1 MAMSE
6 QLQNRIAN
14 LTGGTTPGAISNR
27 EMEIYNQAT
36 GGMNPMDMIGQPKG
50 AISNQDR
57 EIADMMMRPGEQMPP
72 QDMMMSPGAT
82 SNQEM
87 QLMQEMQ
94 GMSEEDKARL
104 QHLLQKGEQATQAP
118 LSDLANQLKQ
128 ASEGEDTELAHL
140 RPGEIVIPPEFLE
153 DSEFESMLERKFNEF
168 DINPEEAVAG
178 MGIAS
183 LNATTGLEQFGFFK
197 KLGKGLKK
205 VVKKVAPLAVFIPGI
220 GTALGGALGGL
231 GGLATSGLTKIGLG
245 GLAGTLGSAGSA
257 IMGGIGGLGI
267 PGLSSI
273 AGGTAGGF
281 GGIMGGLTNPLAG
294 GMFGQTG
301 STFAG
306 GPASGKGLANKFGMG
321 SGTPAQVQAAQQAQ
335 QAQAALNGMTPAQ
348 LAATPP
354 AQLQQLRQMASGG
367 GGSAFSSMLGGLT
380 GGGGGGGGGIGGLL
394 GMAGAGAL
402 AGTLGK
408 LAYDETKKDTGVAL
422 TPLTTMDAS
431 GRYNIE
437 AEIARRMGQ
446 DAPNPVEFGLL
457 PAGTFPTLSG
467 GQPQQPQGMNQGGG
481 VYPNEGLESLA
492 KVAPEV
498 VARMGYNMGGYVM
511 PMAYATGG
519 GVAVEDFDRK
529 NGFIEGP
536 GTETSD
542 DVPAM
547 LSDGEFVMTG
557 AAVRGA
563 GTYNMENNNGIVTLT
578 PSGEE
583 DRKKG
588 TDLMY
593 EMMGLFES
601 YGTV

>member
-1 MAMSE
+1 MAISE

-14 LTGGTTPGAISNR
+14 LTGGAGVAAGGAGVMRPMDMIGQPKGAISNR

-36 GGMNPMDMIGQPKG
+36 GGMGPVGMIGQASRG

-294 GMFGQTG
+294 
-301 STFAG
+301 
-306 GPASGKGLANKFGMG
+306 
-321 SGTPAQVQAAQQAQ
+321 
-335 QAQAALNGMTPAQ
+335 
-348 LAATPP
+348 
-354 AQLQQLRQMASGG
+354 
-367 GGSAFSSMLGGLT
+367 
-380 GGGGGGGGGIGGLL
+380 
-394 GMAGAGAL
+394 
-402 AGTLGK
+402 
-408 LAYDETKKDTGVAL
+408 KD
-422 TPLTTMDAS
+422 
-431 GRYNIE
+431 
-437 AEIARRMGQ
+437 
-446 DAPNPVEFGLL
+446 
-457 PAGTFPTLSG
+457 
-467 GQPQQPQGMNQGGG
+467 
-481 VYPNEGLESLA
+481 
-492 KVAPEV
+492 
-498 VARMGYNMGGYVM
+498 
-511 PMAYATGG
+511 
-519 GVAVEDFDRK
+519 
-529 NGFIEGP
+529 
-536 GTETSD
+536 
-542 DVPAM
+542 
-547 LSDGEFVMTG
+547 
-557 AAVRGA
+557 
-563 GTYNMENNNGIVTLT
+563 
-578 PSGEE
+578 
-583 DRKKG
+583 
-588 TDLMY
+588 
-593 EMMGLFES
+593 
-601 YGTV
+601 

>member
-14 LTGGTTPGAISNR
+14 LTGGAGVAAGGAGVMR
-27 EMEIYNQAT
+27 
-36 GGMNPMDMIGQPKG
+36 PMDMQATHTMPDGT
-50 AISNQDR
+50 S
-57 EIADMMMRPGEQMPP
+57 MPGSDHAAY

-153 DSEFESMLERKFNEF
+153 DEQFESMLEKKFGEF
-168 DINPEEAVAG
+168 GIDPEKAVAG

-197 KLGKGLKK
+197 KIGKSLKK
-205 VVKKVAPLAVFIPGI
+205 VVKKVAPIAMFIPGV

-231 GGLATSGLTKIGLG
+231 GGLATSGLSKIGLG

-267 PGLSSI
+267 PGISSI
-273 AGGTAGGF
+273 AGGATGGF
-281 GGIMGGLTNPLAG
+281 GNIIGGLTNPLAG

-301 STFAG
+301 SSFAG
-306 GPASGKGLANKFGMG
+306 GPASGKGLANRIGMG
-321 SGTPAQVQAAQQAQ
+321 SGTQAQVQAAQQAQ

-408 LAYDETKKDTGVAL
+408 LAYDETKNAKGVEL

-446 DAPNPVEFGLL
+446 DAPNPTEFGLL
-457 PAGTFPTLSG
+457 PQGTFPTLSG
-467 GQPQQPQGMNQGGG
+467 GQPQGMNEGGG

-498 VARMGYNMGGYVM
+498 VAKMGYNMGGYVM

-519 GVAVEDFDRK
+519 NVAVEDFDRK

-601 YGTV
+601 YGTA